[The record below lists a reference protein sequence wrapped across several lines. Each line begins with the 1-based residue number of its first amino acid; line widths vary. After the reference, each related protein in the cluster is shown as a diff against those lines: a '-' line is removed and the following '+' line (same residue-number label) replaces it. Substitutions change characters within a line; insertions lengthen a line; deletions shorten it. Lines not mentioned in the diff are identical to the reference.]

1 MLMDVFLLQLLLTS
15 VQRDEII
22 NMKDKDSNSVLHI
35 ACAEGFE
42 DIAVVLMEKGADVK
56 SRNNMNK
63 TPLHLASYFGQ
74 NK

>member
-1 MLMDVFLLQLLLTS
+1 MLLTS
-15 VQRDEII
+15 AEHDEII

-42 DIAVVLMEKGADVK
+42 DVAVVLMEKGADVK
-56 SRNNMNK
+56 NRNNMNK
-63 TPLHLASYFGQ
+63 TPLHLASYYGQ